1 MKTLAA
7 LLALT
12 ATVSANPLMDGA
24 DPHAMVIGK
33 DYWMFP
39 TEANT
44 REPIFAAYRSPDL
57 REWKREGAILN
68 LNDIPWIK
76 ENGAPSHKPWAPS
89 MAEKDGRFYF
99 YYSVGPQSEQ
109 HPSRI
114 GVASSDSPT
123 GPFKDSGKPLL
134 TGGNGFEAIDPMV
147 FTDPASKKSYFYAGG
162 SAGSTLRVFEMAE
175 DMVNFTREI
184 KTTTPP
190 HFTEGAFL
198 HLHEGTYYLSYSHGP
213 FNTAAYSVHYATS
226 DSPEGPWKYRGR
238 VLESDASHQGPGHHA
253 FVMNPSNGE
262 WFIIYHRWETP
273 EKKGTYRGNRKIAVE
288 RIHYQK
294 DGGIAPIPM
303 TDADSPVSPIK

>member
-12 ATVSANPLMDGA
+12 AIVSANPLMDGA

-89 MAEKDGRFYF
+89 MAEKNGRFYF

-114 GVASSDSPT
+114 GVASSDSP
-123 GPFKDSGKPLL
+123 
-134 TGGNGFEAIDPMV
+134 
-147 FTDPASKKSYFYAGG
+147 
-162 SAGSTLRVFEMAE
+162 
-175 DMVNFTREI
+175 
-184 KTTTPP
+184 
-190 HFTEGAFL
+190 
-198 HLHEGTYYLSYSHGP
+198 
-213 FNTAAYSVHYATS
+213 
-226 DSPEGPWKYRGR
+226 
-238 VLESDASHQGPGHHA
+238 
-253 FVMNPSNGE
+253 
-262 WFIIYHRWETP
+262 
-273 EKKGTYRGNRKIAVE
+273 
-288 RIHYQK
+288 
-294 DGGIAPIPM
+294 
-303 TDADSPVSPIK
+303 